1 MFWPYLIGFAVLYAL
16 QTLLALRQAKNFSE
30 TFKHLRRRGPVAIGK
45 NKGLLTAGAIVM
57 LLVDA
62 DGVIICGT
70 KLGGVTVLS
79 RFRELDAFNGCS
91 LLELAPE
98 RDRRFTKSLR
108 RAVANARDNYAIV
121 HAGGLPTEPP
131 GPLTQM
137 GSRARRL
144 MRRPATA

>member
-30 TFKHLRRRGPVAIGK
+30 TFKHLHRRGRVAIGK

-57 LLVDA
+57 FLVDG
-62 DGVIICGT
+62 DGSIVAGT
-70 KLGGVTVLS
+70 KLGGVTVFS
-79 RFRELDAFNGCS
+79 RFSELEAFNGLS
-91 LLELAPE
+91 ILELAPE

-108 RAVANARDNYAIV
+108 QAVANARDNYAIV
-121 HAGGLPTEPP
+121 HAGGRPTEPP
-131 GPLTQM
+131 GPLTQI

-144 MRRPATA
+144 MGRPATA